1 MNISN
6 EIKYLFKYY
15 RFLYYNEIVNY
26 VNRGDRMNR
35 ESIEQTLKSF
45 RQNRMDA
52 VYFDTA
58 DEAKDY
64 ILKSVAKE
72 QCVGIGGSITIQNMN
87 LHHDLME
94 QGNEVVW
101 HWLETTPEGKKA
113 ALEKAGKADLYL
125 TSANAITLTGEII
138 NVDGV
143 GNRVATMIY
152 GPKKVMIVCGINKIC
167 NDMVDALDRL
177 RKQAAPPNA
186 KRLNLKTPCSVTG
199 ECIDCNSPQRI
210 CNVTTI
216 IHKKP
221 MQTEMEVVLIGES
234 LGY

>member
-1 MNISN
+1 
-6 EIKYLFKYY
+6 
-15 RFLYYNEIVNY
+15 
-26 VNRGDRMNR
+26 MNR
-35 ESIEQTLKSF
+35 ESIEKTLKSL
-45 RQNRMDA
+45 QKNRINA
-52 VYFDTA
+52 VYYDTA
-58 DEAKDY
+58 DEAKEY
-64 ILKSVAKE
+64 ILKSVTKE
-72 QCVGIGGSITIQNMN
+72 QSIGIGGSITIQDMN
-87 LHHDLME
+87 LHQSLME
-94 QGNEVVW
+94 QGNKVSW

-113 ALEKAGKADLYL
+113 ALEKAGKADVYL

-143 GNRVATMIY
+143 GNRVASMIY
-152 GPKKVMIVCGINKIC
+152 GPKKVIILCGINKIC

-177 RKQAAPPNA
+177 RKQASPPNA
-186 KRLNLKTPCSVTG
+186 QRLNRKTPCAVTG
-199 ECIDCNSPQRI
+199 ECTDCDSPERI

>member
-1 MNISN
+1 
-6 EIKYLFKYY
+6 
-15 RFLYYNEIVNY
+15 
-26 VNRGDRMNR
+26 MNR
-35 ESIEQTLKSF
+35 ESIEKTLNSLQK
-45 RQNRMDA
+45 NRINA
-52 VYFDTA
+52 VYYDTA
-58 DEAKDY
+58 DEAKEY
-64 ILKSVAKE
+64 ILKSVTKE
-72 QCVGIGGSITIQNMN
+72 QSIGIGGSITIQDMN
-87 LHHDLME
+87 LHQSLME
-94 QGNEVVW
+94 QGNKVSW

-113 ALEKAGKADLYL
+113 ALEKAGKADVYL

-143 GNRVATMIY
+143 GNRVASMIY
-152 GPKKVMIVCGINKIC
+152 GPKKVIILCGINKIC

-177 RKQAAPPNA
+177 RKQASPPNA
-186 KRLNLKTPCSVTG
+186 QRLNRKTPCAVTG
-199 ECIDCNSPQRI
+199 ECTDCDSPERI